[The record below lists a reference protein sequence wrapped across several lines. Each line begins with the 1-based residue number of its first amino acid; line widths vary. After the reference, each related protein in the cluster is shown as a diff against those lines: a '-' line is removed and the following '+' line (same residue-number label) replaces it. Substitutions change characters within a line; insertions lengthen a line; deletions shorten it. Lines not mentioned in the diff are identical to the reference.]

1 MIFVVDI
8 GNTNIAIGAFEG
20 EEIRFTGRLS
30 TDRTKTDLE
39 YAIDLKNI
47 LEIFHADRH
56 DFDGCI
62 ISSVVPQITNV
73 VRDSCTQVFGKPAVV
88 LGPGLKT
95 GLNIM
100 LDNPAEMGADRVA
113 DAVAA
118 SNLYPLPVV
127 IVDMGTATT
136 ISVVDAEKRFI
147 GGAIYPGVRI
157 SLDALTERASQLGGI
172 SLEKPRSPIGRN
184 TIECMRSG
192 ILYGSASVVDG
203 LVEHFEEA
211 LGQKV
216 TVVATGGMSG
226 TIIPYCR
233 RKCIVD
239 EFLLLK
245 GLRMIYEKNRT
256 DK

>member
-8 GNTNIAIGAFEG
+8 GNTNIAVGAFEH
-20 EEIRFTGRLS
+20 ERICFTGRLS
-30 TDRTKTDLE
+30 TDRKKTDLE

-47 LEIFHADRH
+47 LEIFHVDRSEI
-56 DFDGCI
+56 DGCI

-73 VRDSCTQVFGKPAVV
+73 VRDSCGQVFEKTPII
-88 LGPGLKT
+88 LGPGLRT

-118 SNLYPLPVV
+118 SNLYPLPVA

-172 SLEKPRSPIGRN
+172 SLDKPKNVIGRN

-203 LVEHFEEA
+203 IVDRFEEA
-211 LGQKV
+211 LGQPL

-226 TIIPYCR
+226 TVIPFCR
-233 RKCIVD
+233 RKIIID

-245 GLRMIYEKNRT
+245 GLRIIYEKN
-256 DK
+256 DLQ